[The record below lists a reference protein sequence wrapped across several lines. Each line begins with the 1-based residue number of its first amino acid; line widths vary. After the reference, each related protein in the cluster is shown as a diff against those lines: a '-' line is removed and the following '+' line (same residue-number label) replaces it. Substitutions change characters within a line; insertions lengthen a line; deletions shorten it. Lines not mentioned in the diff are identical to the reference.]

1 MVIKISWFCK
11 HFDELT
17 ASELYG
23 ILSLRENVFVVEQ
36 NCVYLDADGKDKDS
50 YLVVGIN
57 ELGEVVATSR
67 ILPKGI
73 SYKNYA
79 SIGRVCVAQSVRRFS
94 VGQEL
99 MKETLHFMEQ
109 LLGKQTIKI
118 SAQTYLL
125 NFYKKYDFEPLGE
138 EYLEDDIPH
147 IAMIRK
153 G

>member
-1 MVIKISWFCK
+1 MNFKISWICK

-17 ASELYG
+17 PSELYG
-23 ILSLRENVFVVEQ
+23 IVSLRENVFVVEQ
-36 NCVYLDADGKDKDS
+36 NCVYLDADGKDRVS
-50 YLVVGIN
+50 YLVFGTN

-73 SYKNYA
+73 SYENYA

-94 VGQEL
+94 VGQDL
-99 MKETLHFMEQ
+99 MKETLHFLQ
-109 LLGKQTIKI
+109 QHLGTQAIKI

-125 NFYKKYDFEPLGE
+125 NFYKKFDFEPIGE

-147 IAMIRK
+147 IAMISK

>member
-1 MVIKISWFCK
+1 MTVKISWLCK
-11 HFDELT
+11 HFNDLT
-17 ASELYG
+17 VSELYG
-23 ILSLRENVFVVEQ
+23 IVSLRENVFVVEQ
-36 NCVYLDADGKDKDS
+36 NCVYLDADGKDKAS
-50 YLVVGIN
+50 YLVFGTN

-73 SYKNYA
+73 SYEKYA

-99 MKETLHFMEQ
+99 MKETLQFTEQ
-109 LLGKQTIKI
+109 LLGKQSIKI

-125 NFYKKYDFEPLGE
+125 QFYQKFDFETIGE